1 MSAVVKK
8 VTTNH
13 RRQRQSAGWHLKHS
27 YLDTYDMTPAD
38 LAAKLDVSTQV
49 VEQLITGELAITA
62 AMAIKLGTVLET
74 SPELW
79 LNLQNAHALEQVRQS
94 ELISAWG
101 R

>member
-1 MSAVVKK
+1 MNAAEKDIK
-8 VTTNH
+8 VNH

-27 YLDTYDMTPAD
+27 YLETYDMTPAE

-49 VEQLITGELAITA
+49 VEQIITGELAITA

-94 ELISAWG
+94 ELISA
-101 R
+101 